1 MSRVTLGIVGVLS
14 ALWGIWALIPAWK
27 IASMSIP
34 AWMSWFAIIV
44 GIIILIIAI
53 SDSKE

>member
-1 MSRVTLGIVGVLS
+1 MSRATLGIVGVLL
-14 ALWGIWALIPAWK
+14 AIMGVWALIPAWRL
-27 IASMSIP
+27 SGTVVP
-34 AWMSWFAIIV
+34 AWHSWADIIV